1 MSIIEVDVELAKKY
15 ASELIRKLKPMPDGT
30 VSLPEDEEGKWIIL
44 RSNIIFD
51 LGAFVC
57 ESLPPEVAYDI
68 GELSGEESGRRIVET
83 LKRSFG
89 KIYKEDLVRT
99 LITNYYCNGLFWGR
113 VELKSDSVILEMRGY
128 LVEEEVARY
137 RPRDEYDEKKW
148 YGKQYMLAGY
158 LGGVLSQ
165 ALGKKLRATKIEVI
179 EDGMRVIYSIPSNSE
194 VSRDGRESG
203 EDRGRAKV

>member
-1 MSIIEVDVELAKKY
+1 MPIIEVDVELAKKY
-15 ASELIRKLKPMPDGT
+15 ASEIIRKVKPLPDGT
-30 VSLPEDEEGKWIIL
+30 VSMWEGEEGKWLIL

-68 GELSGEESGRRIVET
+68 GRLSGEESGKRIVET
-83 LKRSFG
+83 LQKTFGVRS
-89 KIYKEDLVRT
+89 KDELIKT

-113 VELKSDSVILEMRGY
+113 VEIENDRVIVEMKGY

-137 RPRDEYDEKKW
+137 KPMDEYDEKKW

-158 LGGVLSQ
+158 LEGVLSQ
-165 ALGKKLRATKIEVI
+165 ALEKRLRATKIEVI
-179 EDGMRVIYSIPSNSE
+179 EDGMRVVYSTSTEEE
-194 VSRDGRESG
+194 VNEDGR
-203 EDRGRAKV
+203 R